1 MTDNT
6 TSCKAT
12 LYVCSPGLLIPSGL
26 KDGIMKR
33 EPSLADVTGHAF
45 FGITDKNGKETVYGL
60 HTAAV
65 LPENGN
71 LPLKKKIPLLFGARG
86 VVMDDSAEAYDDKMV
101 YDISQKQY
109 DKIKAYAEKKKA
121 NPPKYNLLLSNCVS
135 FAYKALHQAKLELPP
150 QPLFYNPASTVLGIR
165 IYEKAVEIKKTLSNA
180 AANILSKFS
189 PTRKIS
195 RDILQG
201 LKKRPDKQAVGI
213 KSVVASLKNNTM
225 SLLKKRATSGR

>member
-12 LYVCSPGLLIPSGL
+12 LYVCSPSVLIPSSL

-33 EPSLADVTGHAF
+33 EPSLGDVTGHAF
-45 FGITDKNGKETVYGL
+45 FGITDKNGKETIYGL

-65 LPENGN
+65 LPENKHQPKN
-71 LPLKKKIPLLFGARG
+71 KKLAMLFGVTG
-86 VVMDDSAEAYDDKMV
+86 VVMDDSKEAYDDKMV
-101 YDISQKQY
+101 YDISQDQY
-109 DKIKAYAEKKKA
+109 DKIKAYAEKKKE
-121 NPPKYNLLLSNCVS
+121 NPPKYHLLFNNCVS
-135 FAYKALHQAKLELPP
+135 FAYKALHQAKLDLPP
-150 QPLFYNPASTVLGIR
+150 QPIMYNPASVVLGIR

-201 LKKRPDKQAVGI
+201 MKRKSDKRAVGI
-213 KSVVASLKNNTM
+213 RSVVASLKNNTM
-225 SLLKKRATSGR
+225 SLLKKRATER